1 MRMLKLFIPL
11 MCSLLIA
18 QTTFAQTNA
27 KYIGADTCK
36 TCHGSIYVHWK
47 ASGHA
52 NMLRKAEDARKAG
65 VPKPDY
71 VGWSDILY
79 VVGFKW
85 KTRYLNNEGYFI
97 TEKGRN
103 QFNIETEKWA
113 DYHAG
118 EVKKYTCG
126 ECHTTGYDETG
137 STGYPGIV
145 GSWAFEGI
153 QCEACH
159 GPGSIHTKTRSPAD
173 IIVDRSSS
181 LCGQCH
187 IRGEDPTVIP
197 AKGGFIRHHEQYQEL
212 LQSPHKNMNCVT
224 CHDPH
229 KRAGLSTYRKFDC
242 SYCHAPEAEEFKETE
257 MAEAGVTCTDCHMAY
272 IVKTAVK
279 RGPWEGDIKTHLFRI
294 NIDPNA
300 PQFTPDGKY
309 SKGWIT
315 LGFACLRCHA
325 DRSVEWAASRAPY
338 VH

>member
-1 MRMLKLFIPL
+1 M
-11 MCSLLIA
+11 
-18 QTTFAQTNA
+18 N
-27 KYIGADTCK
+27 
-36 TCHGSIYVHWK
+36 WK

-52 NMLRKAEDARKAG
+52 NMLRKAENARKAG

-71 VGWSDILY
+71 VGWDDILY

-85 KTRYLNNEGYFI
+85 KTRYLDKSGYFI
-97 TEKGRN
+97 TEKGKN

-118 EVKKYTCG
+118 EKKKYTCG
-126 ECHTTGYDETG
+126 ECHTTGYDERG

-153 QCEACH
+153 QCEVCH
-159 GPGSIHTKTRSPAD
+159 GPGSNHVKTQSPVD
-173 IIVDRSSS
+173 ISVDTSAA
-181 LCGQCH
+181 LCGQC
-187 IRGEDPTVIP
+187 RVSGEDLSIIP

-212 LQSPHKNMNCVT
+212 LQSPHKNMECVT

-229 KRAGLSTYRKFDC
+229 KRAGLSTYGKFDC
-242 SYCHAPEAEEFKETE
+242 NYCHLPQANDYEGTE
-257 MAEAGVTCTDCHMAY
+257 MEEAGVTCIDCHMAY
-272 IVKTAVK
+272 LVKTAIK
-279 RGPWEGDIKTHLFRI
+279 RGPWEGDIRSHLFRI

-300 PQFTPDGKY
+300 PQFTPDGKQ

-315 LGFACLRCHA
+315 LGYACLRCHA
-325 DRSVEWAASRAPY
+325 DRSVEWASSKAPL